1 MKKGDKVI
9 CIKNFDI
16 YSKINDILLIK
27 YQSGGAID
35 LVNTTNN
42 AFFSILIKIFPT
54 YFLTLEEFREKRIN
68 EILK

>member
-16 YSKINDILLIK
+16 YCKMNDILLIK
-27 YQSGGAID
+27 HQSGSAID
-35 LVNTTNN
+35 LVNTTNST
-42 AFFSILIKIFPT
+42 FFSILIKIFPT
-54 YFLTLEEFREKRIN
+54 FFLTLEEFREKRIN